1 MSIEEV
7 YEYWSQ
13 ITIADDFK
21 KSAYL
26 GKSVLCKLR
35 CSIESSFQQNI
46 PYTTSLDINITKY
59 VTLSFRQIQSKNVM

>member
-35 CSIESSFQQNI
+35 GAQLNLHSNRTFH
-46 PYTTSLDINITKY
+46 
-59 VTLSFRQIQSKNVM
+59 TLPHLI